1 MAEGEAK
8 NGDAISPVISTKD
21 GKSSRDGK
29 PHQSESAN
37 GVEAQ
42 LGGGGGGVGLAV
54 SRKQT
59 RTRELVPIT
68 SGK

>member
-1 MAEGEAK
+1 MQFLPELVQTK
-8 NGDAISPVISTKD
+8 N

-29 PHQSESAN
+29 PDQSESAN

-42 LGGGGGGVGLAV
+42 LGGVGLAV
-54 SRKQT
+54 SRKLT
-59 RTRELVPIT
+59 RTRELVPTT